1 MNVLRT
7 FSGSHHKKYKN
18 VHSQPPKKRVLSR
31 ILVGSSPFVISF
43 SSSSEYLCIQV
54 PKVTINSP
62 STCVCPGE
70 LTSENDRL
78 SRKTSCSY
86 NSRHLNRNSLSDVN
100 EEMSFNVIKTVEFS
114 GR

>member
-1 MNVLRT
+1 M
-7 FSGSHHKKYKN
+7 FSKINGIILPGNESCF
-18 VHSQPPKKRVLSR
+18 SQ
-31 ILVGSSPFVISF
+31 INAF
-43 SSSSEYLCIQV
+43 QV
-54 PKVTINSP
+54 PKVTINGP

-114 GR
+114 GE